1 MPNDFSVYDC
11 FTYDGEECLDL
22 RLRVHWDRVDWFV
35 IVESNITFTGQ
46 PKKYTFDTSKYAW
59 AKSKIRYIQL
69 DGADFSHCVNAWDRE
84 TFQRDALKRGY
95 SDARPGDTVIIA
107 DVDEILIPE
116 NIKQVGAGTY
126 QKFELLMMYFY
137 CDYLCISEPLWPRMK
152 AVTGSFAL
160 THTPQQIRTGK
171 QLFTELQECV
181 IPCAG
186 WHFSYLGGVS
196 EINRKLER
204 FSHQE
209 FNKGKYK
216 QPAQN
221 LQRVLKG
228 KDIYRRP
235 KLWGRVTGYD
245 LECEPMQ
252 EWFQKRP
259 HLFTPLTARYRGNVR
274 DVVTTYAARTWL
286 AQKVHRTV
294 LRIWNKF

>member
-69 DGADFSHCVNAWDRE
+69 DGADFSHCANAWDRE

-95 SDARPGDTVIIA
+95 SDARPGDTIIIA

-137 CDYLCISEPLWPRMK
+137 CDYLCISEPLWPRM
-152 AVTGSFAL
+152 
-160 THTPQQIRTGK
+160 
-171 QLFTELQECV
+171 
-181 IPCAG
+181 
-186 WHFSYLGGVS
+186 
-196 EINRKLER
+196 N
-204 FSHQE
+204 QE

-245 LECEPMQ
+245 LECEPMRK
-252 EWFQKRP
+252 WFQKRP

-274 DVVTTYAARTWL
+274 DVVSTYAARTWL